1 MKIVL
6 ASKSPRRQKMLK
18 DLGIKYTLWLGDT
31 DESVSK
37 EYKPHTLVKLLA
49 KRKAMEAYKNI
60 KKDDTLIISADTVV
74 ALGDKILGKPKD
86 YEDAKKM
93 LKSMSGTNHAVY
105 SGIAATFNGKCV
117 SAYQKTQIKFRDITD
132 KEIEKYLSTG
142 EYKDKAGSYGIQ
154 EKGSYFVEKITGDLN
169 NVVGLPVLLL
179 RDTILR
185 EFDIDLFNLD

>member
-6 ASKSPRRQKMLK
+6 ASKSPRRQKMFNE
-18 DLGIKYTLWLGDT
+18 LGIKYSLWLGDT
-31 DESVSK
+31 DENVNK

-60 KKDDTLIISADTVV
+60 NADDTLIISADTVV
-74 ALGDKILGKPKD
+74 ALNDKILGKPKD
-86 YEDAKKM
+86 YEDAKIM

-105 SGIAATFNGKCV
+105 SGIAAIFNGKVV

-132 KEIEKYLSTG
+132 KEIDRYLSTG

-179 RDTILR
+179 RNTVLR
-185 EFDIDLFNLD
+185 EFNIDLFNLD

>member
-6 ASKSPRRQKMLK
+6 ASKSPRRQKMFNE
-18 DLGIKYTLWLGDT
+18 LGIKYSLWLGDT
-31 DESVSK
+31 DENVNK

-60 KKDDTLIISADTVV
+60 NADDTLIISADTVV
-74 ALGDKILGKPKD
+74 ALNDKILGKPQD
-86 YEDAKKM
+86 YEDAKIM

-105 SGIAATFNGKCV
+105 SGIAAIFNGKVV

-132 KEIEKYLSTG
+132 KEIDRYLSTG

-179 RDTILR
+179 RNTVLR
-185 EFDIDLFNLD
+185 EFNIDLFNLD

>member
-18 DLGIKYTLWLGDT
+18 ELGIKYSLWLGNT
-31 DESVSK
+31 DENVNK

-49 KRKAMEAYKNI
+49 KRKAMEAYKSI

-74 ALGDKILGKPKD
+74 ALNDKILGKPKD
-86 YEDAKKM
+86 YEDAKTM

-105 SGIAATFNGKCV
+105 SGIAAVYNGKVV

-132 KEIEKYLSTG
+132 KEIDRYLSTG

-179 RDTILR
+179 RNTILN
-185 EFDIDLFNLD
+185 EFNIDLFNLD

>member
-18 DLGIKYTLWLGDT
+18 ELGIKYSLWLGDT
-31 DESVSK
+31 DENVKK

-49 KRKAMEAYKNI
+49 KRKAMEAYKSI

-74 ALGDKILGKPKD
+74 ALNDKILGKPKD
-86 YEDAKKM
+86 YEDAKTM
-93 LKSMSGTNHAVY
+93 LKSMSGTNHSVY
-105 SGIAATFNGKCV
+105 SGIAAVYNGKVV

-132 KEIEKYLSTG
+132 KEIDRYLLTG

-179 RDTILR
+179 RNTILK
-185 EFDIDLFNLD
+185 EFNIDLFNLD

>member
-31 DESVSK
+31 DENVSK
-37 EYKPHTLVKLLA
+37 EYKPYTLVKLLA

-86 YEDAKKM
+86 YEDAKNM
-93 LKSMSGTNHAVY
+93 LKNMSGTNHAVY
-105 SGIAATFNGKCV
+105 SGIAAIFNGKCV

>member
-18 DLGIKYTLWLGDT
+18 ELGIKYSLWLGDT
-31 DESVSK
+31 DENVNK

-74 ALGDKILGKPKD
+74 ALNDKILGKPKD

-105 SGIAATFNGKCV
+105 SGIAAIYNGKVV
-117 SAYQKTQIKFRDITD
+117 SAYQKTQIKFRKITD
-132 KEIEKYLSTG
+132 KEIDRYLSTG

-154 EKGSYFVEKITGDLN
+154 EKGSYFVEKINGDLN

-179 RDTILR
+179 RNTILD
-185 EFDIDLFNLD
+185 EFNIDLFNLD

>member
-1 MKIVL
+1 
-6 ASKSPRRQKMLK
+6 MLK
-18 DLGIKYTLWLGDT
+18 ELGIKYSLWLGDT
-31 DESVSK
+31 DENVGG

-49 KRKAMEAYKNI
+49 KRKAMEAYKSI

-74 ALGDKILGKPKD
+74 ALNDKILGKPKD
-86 YEDAKKM
+86 YEDAKTM
-93 LKSMSGTNHAVY
+93 LKSMSGTNHSVY
-105 SGIAATFNGKCV
+105 SGIAAVYNGKVV

-132 KEIEKYLSTG
+132 KEIDRYLLTG

-179 RDTILR
+179 RNTILK
-185 EFDIDLFNLD
+185 EFNIDLFNLD